1 MLFSEGVFRVLIVG
15 GLIWTALGFVT
26 LLVLIIRDK
35 RKGRIW

>member
-1 MLFSEGVFRVLIVG
+1 MFSASVFRVLVVG
-15 GLIWTALGFVT
+15 GLVWTALGFLT